1 MTYAYG
7 HAKRLAV
14 LVLAAAAVGCCPV
27 RWPTSSRL
35 APAQSYVR
43 YVAQAVKEGDR
54 QCAEASKTAAEA
66 QACVD
71 VFNALKDTVLKMET
85 P

>member
-7 HAKRLAV
+7 HAKRLAL
-14 LVLAAAAVGCCPV
+14 LVAAVAAMGCCPV
-27 RWPTSSRL
+27 RWPSSQRL

-43 YVAQAVKEGDR
+43 YVAQAVREGDR
-54 QCAEASKTAAEA
+54 QCAEAAKTAAEA

-71 VFNALKDTVLKMET
+71 VFNALKDTVLKMEA

>member
-1 MTYAYG
+1 MS

-27 RWPTSSRL
+27 RWPETQRL
-35 APAQSYVR
+35 APAQAYVR
-43 YVAQAVKEGDR
+43 YVAQAVKEGDKR
-54 QCAEASKTAAEA
+54 CAAATDKEEELK
-66 QACVD
+66 ACVA
-71 VFNALKDTVLKMET
+71 VYGELKSVLIKLEG

>member
-7 HAKRLAV
+7 HAKRLA
-14 LVLAAAAVGCCPV
+14 LLALAAAAVGCCPV
-27 RWPTSSRL
+27 RWPSSQRL

-43 YVAQAVKEGDR
+43 YVAQAVREGDR

>member
-1 MTYAYG
+1 MSAQRV
-7 HAKRLAV
+7 ALLA
-14 LVLAAAAVGCCPV
+14 LAAAAMGCCPV
-27 RWPTSSRL
+27 RWPTSQRL

-43 YVAQAVKEGDR
+43 YVAQAVREGDK
-54 QCAEASKTAAEA
+54 QCAEASKTAADA

>member
-1 MTYAYG
+1 MS

-14 LVLAAAAVGCCPV
+14 LVLATAAVGCCPV
-27 RWPTSSRL
+27 RWPETERL

-43 YVAQAVKEGDR
+43 YIAQAVKEGDKR
-54 QCAEASKTAAEA
+54 CAATDKEEELK
-66 QACVD
+66 ACATVYSE
-71 VFNALKDTVLKMET
+71 LKTVLIKLEG

>member
-14 LVLAAAAVGCCPV
+14 LVAAVAAVGCCPV
-27 RWPTSSRL
+27 RWPTSQRL
-35 APAQSYVR
+35 APAQSFVR
-43 YVAQAVKEGDR
+43 YVALAVKEGDR
-54 QCAEASKTAAEA
+54 QCAAESKTKEEAEA
-66 QACVD
+66 CIQVYGE
-71 VFNALKDTVLKMET
+71 LKTTLIKLEG

>member
-27 RWPTSSRL
+27 RWPSSQRL
-35 APAQSYVR
+35 APAQSFVR
-43 YVAQAVKEGDR
+43 YVAQAVKEGVR
-54 QCAEASKTAAEA
+54 QCAEASKMVAEA
-66 QACVD
+66 QA
-71 VFNALKDTVLKMET
+71 
-85 P
+85 

>member
-27 RWPTSSRL
+27 RWPSSQRL
-35 APAQSYVR
+35 APAQSFVR

-54 QCAEASKTAAEA
+54 QCAEASKMVAEA
-66 QACVD
+66 QA
-71 VFNALKDTVLKMET
+71 
-85 P
+85 